1 MYPDENRQI
10 SYKFFDLSTADFER
24 ISKLLEE
31 KIVQRNKD
39 FNDVLAVKDSIC
51 NRDLSSEVQKD
62 ILDNMSKVS
71 SDIRADITRLKST
84 KSKIKVMMNKYLQEL
99 DGDIDY

>member
-1 MYPDENRQI
+1 MHPDENRQI
-10 SYKFFDLSTADFER
+10 SYKFFDLNSGDFER
-24 ISKLLEE
+24 IAKLLDE
-31 KIVQRNKD
+31 KIAQRNKD
-39 FNDVLAVKDSIC
+39 FNDVLAVKDSIF

-62 ILDNMSKVS
+62 ILDNMTKVS

-99 DGDIDY
+99 DRDIY